1 MKNLRNSFM
10 ELGIPESRILENESM
25 AKHISFR
32 VGGCAD
38 YYVNCIDRKEL
49 SSLLSFL
56 TEEGVPH
63 MLIGNGS
70 NLLFRDSGY
79 RGVIIHL
86 EGEFQDCEVQGDT
99 VIAGS
104 GKLLSSVSS
113 LAAKSGLAGMEF
125 ASGIPGS
132 IGGAI
137 YMNAGA
143 YGGEMKDIVTR
154 VWLMSPDGKEETVRT
169 GEEMEFAYRNSCL
182 QRTGEIVTKVELK
195 LQPEDAE
202 AIQARIAEL
211 TEKRVQKQPVNFP
224 SAGSTFKRPAE
235 GYAAALIQE
244 SGLKGVSVGG
254 AEVSEKHSGFIIN
267 KGGATATDVLQLM
280 ELVEKKV
287 YEDSGIHLE
296 PEVRIIGEED
306 E

>member
-113 LAAKSGLAGMEF
+113 LAAKNGLAGMEF

-169 GEEMEFAYRNSCL
+169 GVEMEFAYRNSCL

>member
-38 YYVNCIDRKEL
+38 YFVNCTDRKEL

-86 EGEFQDCEVQGDT
+86 EGEFQDCEVQGNT

-132 IGGAI
+132 IGGAS

-169 GEEMEFAYRNSCL
+169 GTEMEFAYRNSCL

>member
-38 YYVNCIDRKEL
+38 YYVNCTDRKEL

-113 LAAKSGLAGMEF
+113 LAARSGLAGMEF

-169 GEEMEFAYRNSCL
+169 GTEMEFAYRNSCL

-202 AIQARIAEL
+202 AIQTRIAEL

>member
-38 YYVNCIDRKEL
+38 YFVNCTDRKEL

-86 EGEFQDCEVQGDT
+86 EGEFQDCEVQGNT

-169 GEEMEFAYRNSCL
+169 GTEMEFAYRNSCL

>member
-38 YYVNCIDRKEL
+38 YYVNCTDRKEL

-56 TEEGVPH
+56 AEEGVPH

-169 GEEMEFAYRNSCL
+169 GTEMEFAYRNSCL

>member
-38 YYVNCIDRKEL
+38 YYVNCTDRKEL

-70 NLLFRDSGY
+70 NLLFCDSGY

-169 GEEMEFAYRNSCL
+169 GAEMEFAYRNSCL

>member
-1 MKNLRNSFM
+1 MNNLKNSLM
-10 ELGIPESRILENESM
+10 ELGIPENRILENESM

-38 YYVNCIDRKEL
+38 YYVNCTNRKEL
-49 SSLLSFL
+49 SRLLSFL
-56 TEEGVPH
+56 AEGEIPH

-169 GEEMEFAYRNSCL
+169 GAEMGFAYRNSCL

>member
-38 YYVNCIDRKEL
+38 YYVNCTDRKEL

-113 LAAKSGLAGMEF
+113 LAARSGLAGMEF

-169 GEEMEFAYRNSCL
+169 GTEMEFAYRNSCL

-224 SAGSTFKRPAE
+224 SAGSTFKRPAA

>member
-38 YYVNCIDRKEL
+38 YYVNCTDRKEL

-113 LAAKSGLAGMEF
+113 LAAKSGLAGGCRGYSGTDRRADGKAGAEAAGEF
-125 ASGIPGS
+125 SERGKHLQASGGRIRGS
-132 IGGAI
+132 A
-137 YMNAGA
+137 
-143 YGGEMKDIVTR
+143 
-154 VWLMSPDGKEETVRT
+154 
-169 GEEMEFAYRNSCL
+169 
-182 QRTGEIVTKVELK
+182 
-195 LQPEDAE
+195 
-202 AIQARIAEL
+202 
-211 TEKRVQKQPVNFP
+211 
-224 SAGSTFKRPAE
+224 
-235 GYAAALIQE
+235 
-244 SGLKGVSVGG
+244 
-254 AEVSEKHSGFIIN
+254 
-267 KGGATATDVLQLM
+267 
-280 ELVEKKV
+280 
-287 YEDSGIHLE
+287 DSGI
-296 PEVRIIGEED
+296 RIEGRFRRRCRGIGEAFRFHHQQGRRHGDGCAAADGAGRE
-306 E
+306 EGI

>member
-38 YYVNCIDRKEL
+38 YYVNCTDRKEL

-169 GEEMEFAYRNSCL
+169 GTEMEFAYRNSCL

-211 TEKRVQKQPVNFP
+211 TEKRVQKQPVNYP

>member
-38 YYVNCIDRKEL
+38 YYVNCTDRKEL

-169 GEEMEFAYRNSCL
+169 GTEMEFAYRNSCL

-224 SAGSTFKRPAE
+224 SAGSTFKRPVE

>member
-38 YYVNCIDRKEL
+38 YYVNCTDRKEL

-113 LAAKSGLAGMEF
+113 LAARSGLAGMEF

-169 GEEMEFAYRNSCL
+169 GTEMEFAYRNSCL

>member
-38 YYVNCIDRKEL
+38 YYVNCTDRKEL

-169 GEEMEFAYRNSCL
+169 GAEMKFAYRNSCL

>member
-1 MKNLRNSFM
+1 
-10 ELGIPESRILENESM
+10 
-25 AKHISFR
+25 
-32 VGGCAD
+32 
-38 YYVNCIDRKEL
+38 
-49 SSLLSFL
+49 
-56 TEEGVPH
+56 
-63 MLIGNGS
+63 
-70 NLLFRDSGY
+70 
-79 RGVIIHL
+79 
-86 EGEFQDCEVQGDT
+86 
-99 VIAGS
+99 
-104 GKLLSSVSS
+104 
-113 LAAKSGLAGMEF
+113 MEF

-169 GEEMEFAYRNSCL
+169 GVEMEFAYRNSCL

>member
-1 MKNLRNSFM
+1 
-10 ELGIPESRILENESM
+10 
-25 AKHISFR
+25 
-32 VGGCAD
+32 
-38 YYVNCIDRKEL
+38 
-49 SSLLSFL
+49 
-56 TEEGVPH
+56 

-169 GEEMEFAYRNSCL
+169 GAEMEFAYRNSCL

-244 SGLKGVSVGG
+244 SGLKGISVGG

>member
-10 ELGIPESRILENESM
+10 KLGIPESRILENESM

-56 TEEGVPH
+56 AEEGVPH

-169 GEEMEFAYRNSCL
+169 GTEMEFAYRNSCL

>member
-1 MKNLRNSFM
+1 M

-38 YYVNCIDRKEL
+38 YYVNCTDRKEL

-143 YGGEMKDIVTR
+143 YGGEMKDVVVSTR
-154 VWLMSPDGKEETVRT
+154 YLDGELRLCEAH
-169 GEEMEFAYRNSCL
+169 GSAHDFGYRHSAFSDTDCVL
-182 QRTGEIVTKVELK
+182 LGSTLALTPGD
-195 LQPEDAE
+195 PAD
-202 AIQARIAEL
+202 IQARMRDLSE
-211 TEKRVQKQPVNFP
+211 RRRSRQPLDLP
-224 SAGSTFKRPAE
+224 SAGSTFKRPLG
-235 GYAAALIQE
+235 GYAAALIDQA
-244 SGLKGVSVGG
+244 GLKGYTVGG
-254 AEVSEKHSGFIIN
+254 AQVSEKHAGFVVN
-267 KGGATATDVLQLM
+267 RGGATLDDVLRLM
-280 ELVEKKV
+280 DDVRSAVLRTSGVE
-287 YEDSGIHLE
+287 LE
-296 PEVRIIGEED
+296 PEVKIIRG
-306 E
+306 

>member
-38 YYVNCIDRKEL
+38 YYVNCTDRKEL
-49 SSLLSFL
+49 SRLLSFL

-113 LAAKSGLAGMEF
+113 MAAKSGLAGMEF

-169 GEEMEFAYRNSCL
+169 GAEMEFTYRNSCL

-195 LQPEDAE
+195 LQPADAE

>member
-38 YYVNCIDRKEL
+38 YYVNCTDRKEL

-113 LAAKSGLAGMEF
+113 LAARSGLAGMEF

-169 GEEMEFAYRNSCL
+169 GTEMEFAYRNSCL

-287 YEDSGIHLE
+287 YEGSGIHLE